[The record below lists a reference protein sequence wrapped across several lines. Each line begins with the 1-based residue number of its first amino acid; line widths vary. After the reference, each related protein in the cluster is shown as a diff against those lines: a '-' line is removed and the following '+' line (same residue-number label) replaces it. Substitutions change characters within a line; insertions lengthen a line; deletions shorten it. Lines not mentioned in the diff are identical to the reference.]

1 MTTPDGAG
9 GGPVGTDAAAAVA
22 TVAVSGTLKSFDATR
37 GFGFVVADQPGVG
50 DVLIHF
56 SVLQAFGR
64 RTLPEGAFVEA
75 LAMQGARGWQA
86 TQILAIDPPAVDT
99 VRDRDRDRIDP
110 ALAATEG
117 IAWEDVA
124 VKWFNRLK
132 GYGFLTST
140 IRPEDIFV
148 HMETLRRAGIADV
161 LPDQPL
167 RARIVRGARGRWR
180 SGSARPNE
188 PRVDICRPRVGA
200 ARLQGR
206 RHQRRGRP
214 FARQFR

>member
-9 GGPVGTDAAAAVA
+9 GPDAATDEAADAAPVP
-22 TVAVSGTLKSFDATR
+22 VSGALKWFDATR
-37 GFGFVVADQPGVG
+37 GFGFLVADQADVG

-64 RTLPEGAFVEA
+64 RTLPEGARVEA
-75 LAMQGARGWQA
+75 LATRGPRGWQA
-86 TQILAIDPPAVDT
+86 TQILAIDTALAVDT
-99 VRDRDRDRIDP
+99 VRERDRDRIDP
-110 ALAATEG
+110 AMPAEAG
-117 IAWEDVA
+117 AWEDVA

-140 IRPEDIFV
+140 TRPGDIFV

-167 RARIVRGARGRWR
+167 RARIVEGRK
-180 SGSARPNE
+180 GPLAVGVSAAE
-188 PRVDICRPRVGA
+188 
-200 ARLQGR
+200 
-206 RHQRRGRP
+206 
-214 FARQFR
+214 